1 MRHDAGVPRLLVV
14 HHTPS
19 PNLQAVLEAVREGV
33 AMVEEV
39 ELAVRPALSAGPAD
53 VLEADGVLLGTPA
66 NIGYMSG
73 ALKHFFD
80 TVYYPCPTTRA
91 STRRWACPT
100 ASTCTATTTPPV
112 PSRPS
117 TRSPAPCGGS
127 RSPPRSASSARRAGT
142 TSRRCASSR
151 PRSRSACDLGRCLPP
166 SAVGQPE
173 PVPRRR
179 SDAARIRE
187 ITRDVLGFDDF
198 RPGQERAMRAVVGGR
213 DTLAVLPSGA
223 GKSAIYQVAAQ
234 LLDGPVVVV
243 SPLIALQRDQVD
255 RLEELQPGAAH
266 QLNSSMSAGDQRK
279 VLEGLADGTVHYVF
293 LAPEQLTKPEVVDA
307 VRDAGPALF
316 VVDEAHCVSA
326 WGHDFRP
333 DYLRLGGVIEQL
345 GHPTVLA
352 LTATAAPP
360 VRAEIVE
367 RLEMRD
373 PQVVVAGFDR
383 PEIRLEVDH
392 YADAHGKDQ
401 GVLDRVLTEIGEG
414 RGPGIVYSATR
425 KGTEEI
431 AERLTDRGLRVRA
444 YHAGLRKA
452 EREDTQ
458 RAWMDD
464 ELDVVVATTAFGMGI
479 DKPDTRFVIHAEPA
493 DSLDSYYQEIGRA
506 GRDGKPALAVL
517 VYRQEDLGLRRFFA
531 AGTPAEE
538 ELQQVAGLVA
548 AAAAA
553 GIDGVD
559 VKDLREETGRAAT
572 PLTRDLNLLE
582 QVDAVVLDD
591 DGAAH
596 PADNAP
602 SPGEAAAA
610 ARELAEHHER
620 VDQSRVEM
628 MRGYAE
634 TADCRR
640 QFLLGYFGEQ
650 LDSPCGNCDNCD
662 NGLAEEQAATDDD
675 TPFPVETPVVH
686 SEWGNGIV
694 MRVEDDRLVV
704 LFDEVGYKTLALAA
718 VTAHG
723 LLRPRT

>member
-1 MRHDAGVPRLLVV
+1 LP
-14 HHTPS
+14 
-19 PNLQAVLEAVREGV
+19 
-33 AMVEEV
+33 
-39 ELAVRPALSAGPAD
+39 
-53 VLEADGVLLGTPA
+53 
-66 NIGYMSG
+66 II
-73 ALKHFFD
+73 D
-80 TVYYPCPTTRA
+80 T
-91 STRRWACPT
+91 
-100 ASTCTATTTPPV
+100 
-112 PSRPS
+112 
-117 TRSPAPCGGS
+117 
-127 RSPPRSASSARRAGT
+127 
-142 TSRRCASSR
+142 
-151 PRSRSACDLGRCLPP
+151 
-166 SAVGQPE
+166 GQPE
-173 PVPRRR
+173 PVPPASPKDNPAGNAVGGSASVRTP
-179 SDAARIRE
+179 RIRE
-187 ITRDVLGFDDF
+187 FAREVLGYEEF
-198 RPGQERAMRAVVGGR
+198 RPGQEAAMQAVVAGR

-223 GKSAIYQVAAQ
+223 GKTAVYQVAGP
-234 LLDGPVVVV
+234 LMDGPVVVV
-243 SPLIALQRDQVD
+243 SPLIALQRDQVERLAEIED
-255 RLEELQPGAAH
+255 RAGRAA
-266 QLNSSMSAGDQRK
+266 QLNSTMSAGDQRE
-279 VLEGLADGTVHYVF
+279 VLESLQDGTVRFVF

-307 VRDAGPALF
+307 VAEAKPALF

-392 YADAHGKDQ
+392 YADAHGKEQ
-401 GVLDRVLTEIGEG
+401 GVLDRVLAEIGEG

-425 KGTEEI
+425 RGTEEI
-431 AERLTDRGLRVRA
+431 AGELTERGLRARA
-444 YHAGLRKA
+444 YHAGLAKA

-458 RAWMDD
+458 RAWMED

-479 DKPDTRFVIHAEPA
+479 DKPGTRFVIHAEPA
-493 DSLDSYYQEIGRA
+493 DSVDSYYQEIGRA
-506 GRDGKPALAVL
+506 GRDGEPALAVL

-538 ELQQVAGLVA
+538 KLQQVAGLVA
-548 AAAAA
+548 AASAA
-553 GIDGVD
+553 GIEDGVD

-572 PLTRDLNLLE
+572 PLARDLNLLE
-582 QVDAVVLDD
+582 QVEAVALDE

-596 PADNAP
+596 PVEDG
-602 SPGEAAAA
+602 PGPAEAAAA

-634 TADCRR
+634 TTECRR

-650 LDSPCGNCDNCD
+650 LDEPCGNCDNCSAGTAQR
-662 NGLAEEQAATDDD
+662 NPGPDDHD
-675 TPFPVETPVVH
+675 TPFPVETPVEH
-686 SEWGNGIV
+686 SEWGAGVV

-718 VTAHG
+718 VTENG
-723 LLRPRT
+723 LLRARA

>member
-1 MRHDAGVPRLLVV
+1 VPHASSPDNPAGA
-14 HHTPS
+14 T
-19 PNLQAVLEAVREGV
+19 AAVR
-33 AMVEEV
+33 
-39 ELAVRPALSAGPAD
+39 
-53 VLEADGVLLGTPA
+53 
-66 NIGYMSG
+66 
-73 ALKHFFD
+73 
-80 TVYYPCPTTRA
+80 TR
-91 STRRWACPT
+91 
-100 ASTCTATTTPPV
+100 
-112 PSRPS
+112 
-117 TRSPAPCGGS
+117 
-127 RSPPRSASSARRAGT
+127 
-142 TSRRCASSR
+142 
-151 PRSRSACDLGRCLPP
+151 
-166 SAVGQPE
+166 
-173 PVPRRR
+173 
-179 SDAARIRE
+179 RIRE
-187 ITRDVLGFDDF
+187 IARDVLGFTEF
-198 RPGQERAMRAVVGGR
+198 RPGQEAAMQSVVAGR

-223 GKSAIYQVAAQ
+223 GKTAIYQVAGQ

-243 SPLIALQRDQVD
+243 SPLIALQRDQVERLAEIED
-255 RLEELQPGAAH
+255 RAGRAA
-266 QLNSSMSAGDQRK
+266 QLNSTMSAGDQRE
-279 VLEGLADGTVHYVF
+279 VLEALGDGTVRFVF

-307 VRDAGPALF
+307 VGEAGPALF

-373 PQVVVAGFDR
+373 AQVVVAGFDR
-383 PEIRLEVDH
+383 PEIRLEVDQ
-392 YADAHGKDQ
+392 YADAHGKEQ
-401 GVLDRVLTEIGEG
+401 GVLNRVLAEIGEG

-425 KGTEEI
+425 RGTEEI
-431 AERLTDRGLRVRA
+431 AEQLVDRGLRARP
-444 YHAGLRKA
+444 YHAGLNKA

-458 RAWMDD
+458 RAWMED

-493 DSLDSYYQEIGRA
+493 DSVDSYYQEIGRA
-506 GRDGKPALAVL
+506 GRDGEPALAVL

-538 ELQQVAGLVA
+538 ELQQVAGLVQ

-553 GIDGVD
+553 GIDEGVD
-559 VKDLREETGRAAT
+559 VIDLREETGRAAT
-572 PLTRDLNLLE
+572 PLARDLNLLE
-582 QVDAVVLDD
+582 QVAAVVLDE

-602 SPGEAAAA
+602 PPGEAAAA

-634 TADCRR
+634 TTECRR

-650 LDSPCGNCDNCD
+650 LQEPCGNCDNCS
-662 NGLAEEQAATDDD
+662 NGTAQEHPGPADHE
-675 TPFPVETPVVH
+675 TPFPVETPVEH
-686 SEWGNGIV
+686 SEWGNGVV

-704 LFDEVGYKTLALAA
+704 LFDEVGYKTLGIAA
-718 VTAHG
+718 VTDND
-723 LLRPRT
+723 LLRARTPA

>member
-1 MRHDAGVPRLLVV
+1 
-14 HHTPS
+14 
-19 PNLQAVLEAVREGV
+19 
-33 AMVEEV
+33 
-39 ELAVRPALSAGPAD
+39 
-53 VLEADGVLLGTPA
+53 
-66 NIGYMSG
+66 
-73 ALKHFFD
+73 
-80 TVYYPCPTTRA
+80 
-91 STRRWACPT
+91 
-100 ASTCTATTTPPV
+100 
-112 PSRPS
+112 
-117 TRSPAPCGGS
+117 
-127 RSPPRSASSARRAGT
+127 
-142 TSRRCASSR
+142 
-151 PRSRSACDLGRCLPP
+151 
-166 SAVGQPE
+166 
-173 PVPRRR
+173 VPRRHSAPDDDNPAGATASVR
-179 SDAARIRE
+179 TRRIRE
-187 ITRDVLGFDDF
+187 FARDVLGYEEF
-198 RPGQERAMRAVVGGR
+198 RPGQEQAMQAVVSGR

-223 GKSAIYQVAAQ
+223 GKTAIYQVAGQ

-243 SPLIALQRDQVD
+243 SPLIALQRDQVE
-255 RLEELQPGAAH
+255 RLTEIAAEAGSAA
-266 QLNSSMSAGDQRK
+266 QLNSTLSAGDHRE
-279 VLEGLADGTVHYVF
+279 VLESVGDGSVRFVF

-307 VRDAGPALF
+307 IAEAKPALF

-373 PQVVVAGFDR
+373 PEIVVAGFDR

-392 YADAHGKDQ
+392 YADAYGKEQ
-401 GVLDRVLTEIGEG
+401 GVLDRVLAEIGEG
-414 RGPGIVYSATR
+414 RGPGIVYGATR

-431 AERLTDRGLRVRA
+431 AAQLADRGLRARH
-444 YHAGLRKA
+444 YHAGLNKGD
-452 EREDTQ
+452 REDTQ

-479 DKPDTRFVIHAEPA
+479 DKPDTRFVVHAEPA
-493 DSLDSYYQEIGRA
+493 DSVDSYYQEIGRA
-506 GRDGKPALAVL
+506 GRDGDPALAVL

-538 ELQQVAGLVA
+538 ELQQVAGLVQ

-553 GIDGVD
+553 GIEDGVD
-559 VKDLREETGRAAT
+559 VKALREETGRGAT
-572 PLTRDLNLLE
+572 PLARDLNLLE
-582 QVDAVVLDD
+582 QVEAVVLDE

-596 PADNAP
+596 PTDDGP
-602 SPGEAAAA
+602 SPAEAAEA
-610 ARELAEHHER
+610 ARELAEHHEK

-634 TADCRR
+634 TTQCRR

-650 LDSPCGNCDNCD
+650 LDEPCGNCDNCST
-662 NGLAEEQAATDDD
+662 GIAREQVDDD
-675 TPFPVETPVVH
+675 TPFPVETMVEH

-704 LFDEVGYKTLALAA
+704 LFDEVGYKTLGIAA
-718 VTAHG
+718 VVEHN
-723 LLRPRT
+723 LLRARM